1 MASVYINLLLSCLV
15 LVLHPP
21 PTACSEWVVTPIQG
35 PSGGTVDSIT
45 LSAELLWSLI
55 GPDIYNCHLPTTCF
69 STLNDWSPVNGRL
82 DQIDAGYDQVWGA
95 NHIHLVYKRN
105 ILEGTTLESQW
116 IRVIP
121 SGRSEECTTA
131 FDASEVSVSNDGT
144 YVWVLST
151 LNEVF
156 KCTKCG
162 CGSSSNVN
170 WISVD
175 NKTRPVHIEVGDE
188 EVWGVNATNHIL
200 KRPVNGSGEWRSV
213 PGEMRYISASGYRY
227 VWGIAPNDSL
237 YNCEMPCDNGEW
249 QYIGEDYKQI
259 EASFRHIV
267 GLTNDNVF
275 VVFSEDTNTSG
286 KNINEPNIPSC
297 ICIQY
302 YYYPI
307 RILVLFHIRS

>member
-1 MASVYINLLLSCLV
+1 MASVYIKLLLSCLA

-35 PSGGTVDSIT
+35 PSGETVDSIT

-55 GPDIYNCHLPTTCF
+55 GQDIYNCHLPTNCSVYT
-69 STLNDWSPVNGRL
+69 SNNSYWKKVGGKL
-82 DQIDAGYDQVWGA
+82 DQIDAGYDQVWGI
-95 NHIHLVYKRN
+95 NDMYKVYTRN
-105 ILEGTTLESQW
+105 ISEGTFLEPW
-116 IRVIP
+116 IRATP
-121 SGRSEECTTA
+121 SGRNEECTTA

-144 YVWVLST
+144 YVWALST

-156 KCTKCG
+156 KCTNCG

-170 WISVD
+170 WISID
-175 NKTRPVHIEVGDE
+175 NETRLVHIEVGDE

-249 QYIGEDYKQI
+249 QYIGENYKQI
-259 EASFRHIV
+259 EASFGLIV

-275 VVFSEDTNTSG
+275 VVFSEDANTSG
-286 KNINEPNIPSC
+286 KNINS
-297 ICIQY
+297 Y
-302 YYYPI
+302 YI
-307 RILVLFHIRS
+307 